1 MEKKEEKK
9 RPKDYPRR
17 EASPA
22 SDTDRTIRFP
32 LVKRKRGMHQV
43 RRAQIKHLNTGLVE
57 EEEERLAGGPR
68 FVTVDN
74 GLALE
79 KKVQDLE
86 REKNV
91 TDERLHGLERQNKV
105 TDERLRCLE
114 DTLSLLLKRGT
125 ASTDSPRLVARAKVS
140 TDSPRLIARDVS
152 TVPDEGAH

>member
-43 RRAQIKHLNTGLVE
+43 RRAQIHIRKYPNGGLVE
-57 EEEERLAGGPR
+57 EEEERLAGGRR
-68 FVTVDN
+68 FVTADH

-91 TDERLHGLERQNKV
+91 TDERLHDLERQNKV

-114 DTLSLLLKRGT
+114 DTLSLLLKRG
-125 ASTDSPRLVARAKVS
+125 VQ
-140 TDSPRLIARDVS
+140 
-152 TVPDEGAH
+152 

>member
-1 MEKKEEKK
+1 MENKEEKK

-43 RRAQIKHLNTGLVE
+43 RRAQIKHLNAGLV
-57 EEEERLAGGPR
+57 EEEERLAGGRR
-68 FVTVDN
+68 FVTADH
-74 GLALE
+74 GLALD
-79 KKVQDLE
+79 KKVQNLE

-91 TDERLHGLERQNKV
+91 TDERLHGLERQNEV

-114 DTLSLLLKRGT
+114 DSLSLLLKRGT
-125 ASTDSPRLVARAKVS
+125 VSTDSPRPVGRANVSTDSPRLVAR
-140 TDSPRLIARDVS
+140 DIS

>member
-1 MEKKEEKK
+1 MENKEEKK

-43 RRAQIKHLNTGLVE
+43 RRAQIHIRKYPNGGLVE
-57 EEEERLAGGPR
+57 EEEKRLAGGSR
-68 FVTVDN
+68 CVTVDQ
-74 GLALE
+74 GFSLE
-79 KKVQDLE
+79 KKVLDLE

-91 TDERLHGLERQNKV
+91 TDA
-105 TDERLRCLE
+105 RLRYLE

-125 ASTDSPRLVARAKVS
+125 VSTDSPRLVAGANVSTDSPRLVARA
-140 TDSPRLIARDVS
+140 DVS